1 MFSHDTKG
9 LVAWM
14 TTIMIAD
21 DSQVMREGLS
31 TLLGTHPGFEVVGTA
46 NDGAEAI
53 ERAKALVP
61 DVIIMDVQMPK
72 VDGLEATR
80 TIKQLMPS
88 IHIVVLSVFSD
99 YLEDC
104 IAAGADCFMTKDCDP
119 DDLIAQVLEII
130 ASY

>member
-1 MFSHDTKG
+1 MTK
-9 LVAWM
+9 
-14 TTIMIAD
+14 IMIAD

-31 TLLGTHPGFEVVGTA
+31 SLLGNHPGFEVVGTA
-46 NDGAEAI
+46 SDGAEAI
-53 ERAKALVP
+53 DKAKDLVP
-61 DVIIMDVQMPK
+61 DVIIMDAQMPR
-72 VDGLEATR
+72 VDGIEATKA
-80 TIKQLMPS
+80 IKQLLPS

-119 DDLIAQVLEII
+119 DDLIAQVLEIM